1 MLTLKR
7 KKSIVTLL
15 FLLASAG
22 CPIWFEIRSNEATAQ
37 SPQAVDSKMPEVI
50 EAGRRHFEAH
60 CAACHGAD
68 GMGGERGPDMIS
80 TETAR
85 RRSANDLSEL
95 LRKGMPAAG
104 MPAFQLPERELQEL
118 IAFVRS
124 RSAPAIE
131 SAVAGDIAAGAAFF
145 FGKGTCSSCHM
156 VKGQGGLLGPDLSEL
171 GVERTLLEIEQSL
184 RVPGARI
191 LPGFKLVSARLH
203 NGRRI
208 RGFAKNESNYDLQ
221 LQSLDGKL
229 HLLQRREIAEMVRES
244 ASLMPEAKTTNEEMR
259 NLLAYLSRLSGAE
272 PIPGAILKSSSSLS
286 GLSGTRDLRSGIS
299 FAGIAA
305 PKPGDWPTYHGH
317 LSGNRHSPLRQIHA
331 GNVARLA
338 PKWIFT
344 IPNARR
350 LEGTPVVVDGV
361 MYVTT
366 ANRAYALDAG
376 SGRQIWRYQRPLTK
390 GLIGDAAGAIN
401 RGVAVL
407 DDKVFMVTD
416 HAHLIALHRLTGKL
430 LWDVEMADYREHY
443 GATSAPLVVKDLVIS
458 GISGGDEGV
467 RGFLAAYKASTGER
481 VWRFWT
487 IPAPGEPLS
496 ETWVGNA
503 LPPSVVLSH
512 GCAATWLTGTYDAR
526 ANLLYWT
533 TGNPCPDY
541 NGDERK
547 GDNLYS
553 DSVLALDPETGTLRW
568 YFQFTPH
575 DLHDW
580 DAQQTPMLIDT
591 RFQGRPRHLLAQ
603 ANRNGFFYVLD
614 RITGE
619 LLLAKPFVDQLTWAS
634 GIGPDGRPQLVSG
647 GAPTAGGVKAC
658 PAVEGATN
666 WMSTAFNPE
675 AGLFYV
681 MALEKCVIYSK
692 SPEPWEAGKSFYGGG
707 TRDVADFPG
716 RKYLRAIDL
725 QTGKIVWQYSQI
737 GPGNSWGGAL
747 STAGGLVF
755 FGDDSG
761 AFAAVEAKSGKPLW
775 HFHTNELWK
784 ASPMTY
790 LAGGKQ
796 YVAVA
801 AGSNILAFGLP

>member
-1 MLTLKR
+1 MPGAMNR
-7 KKSIVTLL
+7 KKTTITLL
-15 FLLASAG
+15 FLMAAAG
-22 CPIWFEIRSNEATAQ
+22 YLIRFEGPSNEAAAKSAQ
-37 SPQAVDSKMPEVI
+37 VGDPKAL
-50 EAGRRHFEAH
+50 EAGKRHFEAR

-68 GMGGERGPDMIS
+68 GKGGERGPDIIS
-80 TETAR
+80 SERAR
-85 RRSANDLSEL
+85 RRSADDLSEL
-95 LRKGMPAAG
+95 IRKGIQAAG
-104 MPAFQLPERELQEL
+104 MPAFQLPGRELQEL
-118 IAFVRS
+118 VAFVRS
-124 RSAPAIE
+124 LSAPAIE
-131 SAVAGDIAAGAAFF
+131 SAAPGDVAAGATFF
-145 FGKGTCSSCHM
+145 FGKGNCSSCHM
-156 VKGQGGLLGPDLSEL
+156 VKGRGGLLGPDLSEL
-171 GVERTLLEIEQSL
+171 GIERTLPEIEQSL
-184 RVPGARI
+184 RAPGAR
-191 LPGFKLVSARLH
+191 LTPGFRLVSARLH
-203 NGRRI
+203 DGQRL

-221 LQSLDGKL
+221 LQGLDGKL
-229 HLLQRREIAEMVRES
+229 RLLRREEIAELVRENV
-244 ASLMPEAKTTNEEMR
+244 SLMPEVKATEEEMR

-272 PIPGAILKSSSSLS
+272 PIAESTINSSSDESVNR
-286 GLSGTRDLRSGIS
+286 GGIS
-299 FAGIAA
+299 FAEIAE
-305 PKPGDWPTYHGH
+305 PRLGDWPTYHGH
-317 LSGNRHSPLRQIHA
+317 LSGNRHSPLRQIHT
-331 GNVARLA
+331 GNVSQLA
-338 PKWIFT
+338 PKWIFS

-350 LEGTPVVVDGV
+350 LEVTPVVVDGV

-366 ANRAYALDAG
+366 ANRAYALDAR

-390 GLIGDAAGAIN
+390 GLVGDAAGAIN
-401 RGVAVL
+401 RGVAIL
-407 DDKVFMVTD
+407 GDKVFMVTD
-416 HAHLIALHRLTGKL
+416 HAHLIALHRLTGRL
-430 LWDVEMADYREHY
+430 LWDVEMADHREHY

-467 RGFLAAYKASTGER
+467 RGFLAAYKVSTGER

-503 LPPSVVLSH
+503 LPH
-512 GCAATWLTGTYDAR
+512 GCAATWLTGTYDAQ

-553 DSVLALDPETGTLRW
+553 DSALALEPETGKLRW
-568 YFQFTPH
+568 HYQFTPH

-580 DAQQTPMLIDT
+580 DAQQTPMLIDAE
-591 RFQGRPRHLLAQ
+591 FKGRRRQLLAQ

-614 RITGE
+614 RMTGE
-619 LLLAKPFVDQLTWAS
+619 LLLAKPFIEQLTWAS
-634 GIGPDGRPQLVSG
+634 GIGTDGRPQLLSG
-647 GAPTAGGVKAC
+647 GAPTPAGVKTC

-666 WMSTAFNPE
+666 WMSTAYDPE
-675 AGLFYV
+675 TGLFYV
-681 MALEKCVIYSK
+681 MALEKCDIYSK
-692 SPEPWEAGKSFYGGG
+692 SPEPWERGKSFYGGG
-707 TRDVADFPG
+707 TRGAPDEPG

-725 QTGKIVWQYSQI
+725 QTGKTVWQYPQI

-775 HFHTNELWK
+775 YFHTNESWK

>member
-1 MLTLKR
+1 VKR
-7 KKSIVTLL
+7 KKAIATLL
-15 FLLASAG
+15 FLMASAG
-22 CPIWFEIRSNEATAQ
+22 CLTGFEMNTNEAASQNPQ
-37 SPQAVDSKMPEVI
+37 SVNL

-68 GMGGERGPDMIS
+68 GRGGERGPDIIS
-80 TETAR
+80 PERAR
-85 RRSANDLSEL
+85 RRSAEEL
-95 LRKGMPAAG
+95 GELIRRGMPAAG
-104 MPAFQLPERELQEL
+104 MPAFQLPEAEMRELV
-118 IAFVRS
+118 AFIRS
-124 RSAPAIE
+124 LSAPAIE
-131 SAVAGDIAAGAAFF
+131 NAAPGNIAAGEAFF
-145 FGKGTCSSCHM
+145 FGKGTCFSCHM
-156 VKGQGGLLGPDLSEL
+156 VKGRGGLPGPDLSEL
-171 GVERTLLEIEQSL
+171 GVERTLPEIEQSL
-184 RVPGARI
+184 RNPGAR
-191 LPGFKLVSARLH
+191 LSPGFKLVSVRLRD
-203 NGRRI
+203 GQRI
-208 RGFAKNESNYDLQ
+208 RGFARNESNYDLQ

-229 HLLQRREIAEMVRES
+229 RLLRREEIVELIRET
-244 ASLMPEAKTTNEEMR
+244 ASLMPQVKATEVEMR
-259 NLLAYLSRLSGAE
+259 NLIAYLSRLSGEAAVSAE
-272 PIPGAILKSSSSLS
+272 PVSVSGASEIP
-286 GLSGTRDLRSGIS
+286 SGIS
-299 FAGIAA
+299 FAEIAE

-331 GNVARLA
+331 GNVAQLA
-338 PKWIFT
+338 PKWIFS

-350 LEGTPVVVDGV
+350 LEVTPVVVDGV

-366 ANRAYALDAG
+366 ANRAYALDAR

-390 GLIGDAAGAIN
+390 GLVGDAASGIN

-407 DDKVFMVTD
+407 GDKVFMVTD

-430 LWDVEMADYREHY
+430 LWEVEMADYREHY
-443 GATSAPLVVKDLVIS
+443 GATAAPLVVKDLVIS
-458 GISGGDEGV
+458 GISGGDEGA

-481 VWRFWT
+481 VWKFWT

-503 LPPSVVLSH
+503 LPH
-512 GCAATWLTGTYDAR
+512 GCATTWLTGTYDAR

-553 DSVLALDPETGTLRW
+553 DSVLALEPETGKLRW
-568 YFQFTPH
+568 YYQYTPH

-580 DAQQTPMLIDT
+580 DAQQTPMLIDAE
-591 RFQGRPRHLLAQ
+591 FQGRKRQLLAQ

-619 LLLAKPFVDQLTWAS
+619 LLLAKPFVEQLTWAS
-634 GIGPDGRPQLVSG
+634 GIGPDGRPQLVNG
-647 GAPTAGGVKAC
+647 NLPTPAGVKTC

-666 WMSTAFNPE
+666 WMSTAYNPE
-675 AGLFYV
+675 TGLFYV
-681 MALEKCVIYSK
+681 MALERCVIYSK
-692 SPEPWEAGKSFYGGG
+692 SPEPWERGKSFYGGG
-707 TRDVADFPG
+707 TRDVPDEPG
-716 RKYLRAIDL
+716 RKYLRAIDV
-725 QTGKIVWQYSQI
+725 QTGKIVWQYAQI

-761 AFAAVEAKSGKPLW
+761 AFAAVDAKLGKPLW
-775 HFHTNELWK
+775 YFHTNELWK

-790 LAGGKQ
+790 VAGGKQ

-801 AGSNILAFGLP
+801 AGSSILAFGLP

>member
-1 MLTLKR
+1 
-7 KKSIVTLL
+7 
-15 FLLASAG
+15 
-22 CPIWFEIRSNEATAQ
+22 
-37 SPQAVDSKMPEVI
+37 
-50 EAGRRHFEAH
+50 
-60 CAACHGAD
+60 
-68 GMGGERGPDMIS
+68 
-80 TETAR
+80 
-85 RRSANDLSEL
+85 
-95 LRKGMPAAG
+95 
-104 MPAFQLPERELQEL
+104 
-118 IAFVRS
+118 
-124 RSAPAIE
+124 
-131 SAVAGDIAAGAAFF
+131 
-145 FGKGTCSSCHM
+145 
-156 VKGQGGLLGPDLSEL
+156 
-171 GVERTLLEIEQSL
+171 
-184 RVPGARI
+184 
-191 LPGFKLVSARLH
+191 
-203 NGRRI
+203 
-208 RGFAKNESNYDLQ
+208 
-221 LQSLDGKL
+221 
-229 HLLQRREIAEMVRES
+229 
-244 ASLMPEAKTTNEEMR
+244 
-259 NLLAYLSRLSGAE
+259 
-272 PIPGAILKSSSSLS
+272 
-286 GLSGTRDLRSGIS
+286 
-299 FAGIAA
+299 
-305 PKPGDWPTYHGH
+305 
-317 LSGNRHSPLRQIHA
+317 
-331 GNVARLA
+331 
-338 PKWIFT
+338 
-344 IPNARR
+344 
-350 LEGTPVVVDGV
+350 VDGV

-366 ANRAYALDAG
+366 ANRAYALDAR

-390 GLIGDAAGAIN
+390 GLVGDAAGGIN

-407 DDKVFMVTD
+407 GDKVFMVTD

-496 ETWVGNA
+496 ETWIGNA
-503 LPPSVVLSH
+503 LPH
-512 GCAATWLTGTYDAR
+512 GCAATWLTGTYDAQ

-553 DSVLALDPETGTLRW
+553 DSVLALEPETGKLRW
-568 YFQFTPH
+568 YYQFTPH

-580 DAQQTPMLIDT
+580 DAQQTPMLIDAE
-591 RFQGRPRHLLAQ
+591 FQGRRRQLLAQ

-619 LLLAKPFVDQLTWAS
+619 LLLAKPFVEQLTWAS
-634 GIGPDGRPQLVSG
+634 GIGPDGRPQLLSG
-647 GAPTAGGVKAC
+647 GAPTPAGVNAC

-666 WMSTAFNPE
+666 WMSTAYNPE
-675 AGLFYV
+675 TGLFYV

-692 SPEPWEAGKSFYGGG
+692 SPEPWERGKSFYGGG
-707 TRDVADFPG
+707 TRDAPDGPG
-716 RKYLRAIDL
+716 RKYLRAIDA
-725 QTGKIVWQYSQI
+725 QTGKIVWQYPQI

-761 AFAAVEAKSGKPLW
+761 AFAAVDAKSGKPLW
-775 HFHTNELWK
+775 YFHTNELWK

-790 LAGGKQ
+790 VAGGKQ

>member
-1 MLTLKR
+1 MLNAVKR
-7 KKSIVTLL
+7 KKTIITLL
-15 FLLASAG
+15 LLMAAG
-22 CPIWFEIRSNEATAQ
+22 YLIGFEIVSNETAAQ
-37 SPQAVDSKMPEVI
+37 SIQARDPGAI
-50 EAGRRHFEAH
+50 EAGKRHFESR

-68 GMGGERGPDMIS
+68 GRGGERGPDIIS
-80 TETAR
+80 PERAR
-85 RRSANDLSEL
+85 RRSSDDLSEL
-95 LRKGMPAAG
+95 IRKGTPAAG
-104 MPAFQLPERELQEL
+104 MPAFQLPEREMREL
-118 IAFVRS
+118 VAFIRS
-124 RSAPAIE
+124 LSAPAIE
-131 SAVAGDIAAGAAFF
+131 SAPPGDVAAGEAFF
-145 FGKGTCSSCHM
+145 FGKGNCSSCHT
-156 VKGQGGLLGPDLSEL
+156 VKGRGELLGPDLSEL
-171 GVERTLLEIEQSL
+171 GIERTLPEIEQSL
-184 RVPGARI
+184 RAPGARVTQ
-191 LPGFKLVSARLH
+191 GFRLVSVRLRD
-203 NGRRI
+203 GQRL

-221 LQSLDGKL
+221 LQSLDGKFY
-229 HLLQRREIAEMVRES
+229 LLQREEIAELTRETV
-244 ASLMPEAKTTNEEMR
+244 SLMPEAQATEEEMR

-272 PIPGAILKSSSSLS
+272 PVAGSTINSSFDESVS
-286 GLSGTRDLRSGIS
+286 RSGIS
-299 FAGIAA
+299 FAEIAE
-305 PKPGDWPTYHGH
+305 PRPGDWPTYHGH
-317 LSGNRHSPLRQIHA
+317 LSGNRHSPLRQIHT
-331 GNVARLA
+331 GNVAQLA
-338 PKWIFT
+338 PKWIFS
-344 IPNARR
+344 IPNSRR
-350 LEGTPVVVDGV
+350 LEVTPVVVDDV

-366 ANRAYALDAG
+366 ANRAYALDAR

-390 GLIGDAAGAIN
+390 GLVGDAAGAIN

-407 DDKVFMVTD
+407 GDKVFMVTD

-496 ETWVGNA
+496 ETWVGDA
-503 LPPSVVLSH
+503 LSH
-512 GCAATWLTGTYDAR
+512 GCAATWLTGTYDAQ

-553 DSVLALDPETGTLRW
+553 DSVLALEPETGKLRW
-568 YFQFTPH
+568 YYQYTPH

-580 DAQQTPMLIDT
+580 DAQQTPMLIDAE
-591 RFQGRPRHLLAQ
+591 FKGRRRQLLAQ

-619 LLLAKPFVDQLTWAS
+619 LLLAKPFVEQLTWAS

-647 GAPTAGGVKAC
+647 GAPTPAGVKAC

-666 WMSTAFNPE
+666 WMSTAYNPE
-675 AGLFYV
+675 TGLFYV

-692 SPEPWEAGKSFYGGG
+692 SPAPWERGKSFYGGG
-707 TRDVADFPG
+707 TRDAPDEPG
-716 RKYLRAIDL
+716 RKYLRAIDA
-725 QTGKIVWQYSQI
+725 QTGKIVWQYPQI

-761 AFAAVEAKSGKPLW
+761 AFAAVDAKSGKPLW
-775 HFHTNELWK
+775 YFHTNELWK

-790 LAGGKQ
+790 AAGGKQ